1 MRAED
6 ANPSA
11 PSQPSG
17 SSQASKN
24 HPAEPIRQVT
34 LKFGHANPVAD
45 ADADKQRGD
54 FRSDLSAMALRKN
67 GKQLWIA
74 DDETVETTPS
84 LERLSIQTDGSFGS
98 RKSYVIESFVSLPVL
113 SKDKGRV
120 PETDTEGL
128 SVDGGYLWL
137 LGSHCLNRKQPK
149 KDQRES
155 KSIERL
161 ATVEE
166 GSNRFILAR
175 IPLVSG
181 ANDDEELQKTSA
193 GLSAARLNGLDQD
206 GLIDALRKDP
216 HLGAFTPTGDPNAP
230 GIPSK
235 DNGLD
240 IEGLAVSSGRIFL
253 GLRGPVLRGWAT
265 ILEIAVEEAAKP
277 GELKL
282 KRAASSG
289 KTYIK
294 HFVDLDGCGI
304 RDLCADG
311 KDLLILTGPTMALD
325 GPASIFRWQDALGN
339 APVSDSLAEADGKTL
354 KKLLDLPV
362 GDHGDHPEGI
372 VLYPADNP
380 TKKAVLV
387 VYDSPLK
394 ARLQGDEDYRADVFE
409 LPRE

>member
-6 ANPSA
+6 AKPPASL
-11 PSQPSG
+11 QPSG
-17 SSQASKN
+17 SSETSMTRPTEAV
-24 HPAEPIRQVT
+24 RQVT
-34 LKFGHANPVAD
+34 IQFGHANPVAE
-45 ADADKQRGD
+45 ANADKQQED
-54 FRSDLSAMALRKN
+54 FRSDLSAMALSKN

-84 LERLSIQTDGSFGS
+84 VERLSIQSDGSFGS
-98 RKSYVIESFVSLPVL
+98 RKSYAIESFVSLPVS
-113 SKDKGRV
+113 SKDEGRV

-137 LGSHCLNRKQPK
+137 VGSHCLNRKQPK
-149 KDQRES
+149 KDKKES
-155 KSIERL
+155 KNIERL

-181 ANDDEELQKTSA
+181 PGDEEELQKTS
-193 GLSAARLNGLDQD
+193 GRLSAARLNGLDPN

-216 HLGAFTPTGDPNAP
+216 HLGAFAPTGDPNAP

-240 IEGLAVSSGRIFL
+240 IEGIAVSSGRIFL

-282 KRAASSG
+282 KSTGSSG
-289 KTYIK
+289 KPYIK
-294 HFVDLDGCGI
+294 HFVNLNGCGI
-304 RDLCADG
+304 RDLCPDG
-311 KDLLILTGPTMALD
+311 KDLLILAGPTMALD
-325 GPASIFRWQDALGN
+325 GPASIFRWKDALGN
-339 APVSDSLAEADGKTL
+339 APASDSLTEADGKTL

-362 GDHGDHPEGI
+362 GDHVDHPEGI

-380 TKKAVLV
+380 TKKAVLL
-387 VYDSPLK
+387 VYDSPSA
-394 ARLQGDEDYRADVFE
+394 ARLQGDGDYRADVFE
-409 LPRE
+409 LPQE